1 MPEPLGL
8 SGARARHGKWVEN
21 RLSGF
26 PHKNE
31 MLIPFS
37 NSGRSSKWK
46 STRLNGVKTLLSAG
60 KYNSDT
66 VSAQLTTI
74 FRVLVRIDDLEGDIY
89 AGCKTYVHQIT
100 FMYEFSLI
108 GGG

>member
-8 SGARARHGKWVEN
+8 SGTRARHGKWVESK
-21 RLSGF
+21 L

-31 MLIPFS
+31 MLIPSS

-46 STRLNGVKTLLSAG
+46 STRLNGVKTPLSAG
-60 KYNSDT
+60 KWNSDT
-66 VSAQLTTI
+66 ISAQLTTI
-74 FRVLVRIDDLEGDIY
+74 FRVLVRIDDPEGDIY

-100 FMYEFSLI
+100 IVCEFSLI